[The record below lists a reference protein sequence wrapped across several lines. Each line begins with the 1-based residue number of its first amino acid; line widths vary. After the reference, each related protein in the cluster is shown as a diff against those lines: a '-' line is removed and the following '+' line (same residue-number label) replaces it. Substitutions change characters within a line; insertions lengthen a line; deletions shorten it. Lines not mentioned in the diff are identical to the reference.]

1 MVNNRISL
9 SILVSGEIVLVLYQ
23 IIYQV
28 DLMCYSS
35 SRILSHL
42 NGPVVPLSDMQPYGL
57 MLMLYSI
64 LGNRLFGQ
72 IHPALKIEMFLQRRY
87 C

>member
-1 MVNNRISL
+1 
-9 SILVSGEIVLVLYQ
+9 VLVLYQ

-64 LGNRLFGQ
+64 LGY
-72 IHPALKIEMFLQRRY
+72 IFLVSKGADISQFNLLY
-87 C
+87 VTQ

>member
-42 NGPVVPLSDMQPYGL
+42 NGPVVPLSDMQPYYQG
-57 MLMLYSI
+57 YIDSHII
-64 LGNRLFGQ
+64 LAVQKDKTRLSW
-72 IHPALKIEMFLQRRY
+72 HRCNSR
-87 C
+87 

>member
-1 MVNNRISL
+1 MVNNRRSL
-9 SILVSGEIVLVLYQ
+9 ILVFGEIVLVLYQ

-42 NGPVVPLSDMQPYGL
+42 NGPVVPLSDMQPYYQG
-57 MLMLYSI
+57 YIDSHII
-64 LGNRLFGQ
+64 LA
-72 IHPALKIEMFLQRRY
+72 PLKIKQGLVGTDVILDKKVGH
-87 C
+87 